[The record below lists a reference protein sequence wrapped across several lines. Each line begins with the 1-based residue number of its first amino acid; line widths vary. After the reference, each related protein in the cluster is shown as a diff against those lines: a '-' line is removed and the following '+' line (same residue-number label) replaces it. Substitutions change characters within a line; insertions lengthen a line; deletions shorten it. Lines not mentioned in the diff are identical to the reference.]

1 MNDNLELELI
11 NKIMMFGT
19 ILKERGFDI
28 KLKFWNVEP
37 IEITLLDIK
46 SLKNSLYYA
55 FYNVFEILLR
65 DGVAFNRYD
74 LEAFSS
80 MFGITVE
87 KFVEFLNGFIDISC
101 RVMNKNNKERSLEEK
116 LDVKMVSLDLDNYRK
131 RMLNYLVISLMEM
144 TQKLHDGVV
153 DEEILQK
160 YDSLFIIESLTYGG
174 RWIKKVDKR
183 GVINLLVFF
192 NYIKISNNNFIVI
205 CYIIFGI

>member
-1 MNDNLELELI
+1 MENNLELELI
-11 NKIMMFGT
+11 NKIMLFGT

-37 IEITLLDIK
+37 IEITASDIMA
-46 SLKNSLYYA
+46 LKNSLHYA

-101 RVMNKNNKERSLEEK
+101 RVMNKNNKERTLEEK

-174 RWIKKVDKR
+174 R
-183 GVINLLVFF
+183 
-192 NYIKISNNNFIVI
+192 
-205 CYIIFGI
+205 